1 MERAL
6 KERRRKRYR
15 NAQPPE
21 LEHCPRSELEEEG
34 RGVVPPRHC
43 LAAPSARPAPP
54 RTTTPRKA
62 RSTSTSLPPP
72 KPPPCQRHLKKAI
85 RTMPRTP
92 TAALLPCHHV
102 CDCPLIRRIATNS
115 GGCGGSRYSLSIALL
130 ASIAALTTPPGPG
143 GIGRL
148 SPPRHLL
155 VGLAGRNCLV
165 LLYGAPHFGS
175 DAHLHHHCRDD
186 DNGG

>member
-72 KPPPCQRHLKKAI
+72 MPPPCQRHLKKAI
-85 RTMPRTP
+85 RTMPQHAHCRSP
-92 TAALLPCHHV
+92 TLPSCLRL
-102 CDCPLIRRIATNS
+102 P
-115 GGCGGSRYSLSIALL
+115 
-130 ASIAALTTPPGPG
+130 TPPADCHQLRRMRRLPVFLVDCIVGVDCGIDNATRSWRHRALVPPPAPPR
-143 GIGRL
+143 GIGRSQL
-148 SPPRHLL
+148 LGVAVRRAPLWERCAPAPPL
-155 VGLAGRNCLV
+155 
-165 LLYGAPHFGS
+165 P
-175 DAHLHHHCRDD
+175 
-186 DNGG
+186 